1 LKFSG
6 GLKVLG
12 LNQSS
17 MLRATP
23 GLRLLRIGFQGAQ
36 AGTVQQDLVIQAS
49 DIGFIQS

>member
-23 GLRLLRIGFQGAQ
+23 GLRLFQGAQ